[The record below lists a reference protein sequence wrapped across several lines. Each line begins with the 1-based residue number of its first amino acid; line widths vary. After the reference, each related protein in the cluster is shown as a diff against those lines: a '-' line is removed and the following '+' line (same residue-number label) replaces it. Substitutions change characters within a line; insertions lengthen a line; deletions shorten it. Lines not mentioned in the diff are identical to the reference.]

1 MEERPVVDF
10 AASGLKGPHPA
21 AERPTMRNE
30 ESDVERVGF
39 VGLGAIGGPMAHRL
53 LVSGFEVAV
62 FDIMP
67 EHSRKLVE
75 LGAVEVRDPEEAAM
89 YGDATV
95 VMVATGDQ
103 ALEAIFGDR
112 GVSLGL
118 SKDKILV
125 LTSTVGPKTVR
136 EIHRRLGSTGAKLLD
151 APVSGGTARARTG
164 DLLIMASGE
173 EHTLTAA
180 RPVLEAMGS
189 KIEWIS
195 QKVGDG
201 QSMKLVNQ
209 LLCGVHLAAAGEALA
224 FARALGLNPRRAYE
238 VVRQGAANSFM
249 LDDRAGRMLSDGPV
263 DVESA
268 LDIFVK
274 DTGLVLDAARENGF
288 QPDLAITANMVFREG
303 SESGMG
309 REDDSRVEAV
319 YRNRKPSQQHR
330 ARGD

>member
-1 MEERPVVDF
+1 
-10 AASGLKGPHPA
+10 
-21 AERPTMRNE
+21 
-30 ESDVERVGF
+30 
-39 VGLGAIGGPMAHRL
+39 
-53 LVSGFEVAV
+53 
-62 FDIMP
+62 
-67 EHSRKLVE
+67 VE

-89 YGDATV
+89 YGDVTV

-125 LTSTVGPKTVR
+125 LTSTVGPKTVG
-136 EIHRRLGSTGAKLLD
+136 EIDKRLGSTGAKLLD
-151 APVSGGTARARTG
+151 APVSGGTARARIG
-164 DLLIMASGE
+164 DLLIMVSGE

-249 LDDRAGRMLSDGPV
+249 LDDRAGRMLSDDPV
-263 DVESA
+263 NVESA

-288 QPDLAITANMVFREG
+288 QPDLAITANKVFREG

-319 YRNRKPSQQHR
+319 YRNRKPSQYQHR

>member
-1 MEERPVVDF
+1 V
-10 AASGLKGPHPA
+10 K
-21 AERPTMRNE
+21 
-30 ESDVERVGF
+30 RVGF

-53 LVSGFEVAV
+53 LVGGFELAV

-67 EHSRKLVE
+67 ERSRELVE
-75 LGAVEVRDPEEAAM
+75 LGAVEARDPEEAAL
-89 YGDATV
+89 YADVTV

-103 ALEAIFGDR
+103 ALQAIFGDR

-118 SKDKILV
+118 SRDKILV
-125 LTSTVGPKTVR
+125 LTSTVGPKAVR
-136 EIHRRLGSTGAKLLD
+136 EIDRRLANTGAKLLD
-151 APVSGGTARARTG
+151 APVSGGTARARSG
-164 DLLIMASGE
+164 ELLIMASGE
-173 EHTLTAA
+173 EHALTAA

-195 QKVGDG
+195 PKAGDG

-288 QPDLAITANMVFREG
+288 QPDLTITANKVFREG

-319 YRNRKPSQQHR
+319 YRNRKLSQ
-330 ARGD
+330 

>member
-1 MEERPVVDF
+1 VSEPLTPQEAPWRSDRLSP
-10 AASGLKGPHPA
+10 SLLQGPRSRAA
-21 AERPTMRNE
+21 AETNDE
-30 ESDVERVGF
+30 ENDVERVGF
-39 VGLGAIGGPMAHRL
+39 VGLGAIGWPMAHRL

-62 FDIMP
+62 FDIVP
-67 EHSRKLVE
+67 ERSRMLVE
-75 LGAVEVRDPEEAAM
+75 LGAVETRDPEEAAL
-89 YGDATV
+89 YGDVTI

-118 SKDKILV
+118 SKHKILV
-125 LTSTVGPKTVR
+125 LTSSVGPKTVR
-136 EIHRRLGSTGAKLLD
+136 EIDQRLGSTGAKLLD
-151 APVSGGTARARTG
+151 APVSGGTARARIG
-164 DLLIMASGE
+164 DLLIMVSGE
-173 EHTLTAA
+173 EYTLTAA

-224 FARALGLNPRRAYE
+224 FARALGLNPRRSYE

-274 DTGLVLDAARENGF
+274 DTGLVLDAAQENGF
-288 QPDLAITANMVFREG
+288 QPDLAITANKVFREG

-319 YRNRKPSQQHR
+319 YRNRKPSQ
-330 ARGD
+330 

>member
-1 MEERPVVDF
+1 
-10 AASGLKGPHPA
+10 
-21 AERPTMRNE
+21 MRNE
-30 ESDVERVGF
+30 ENDVERVGF
-39 VGLGAIGGPMAHRL
+39 VGLGAIGSPMAQRL
-53 LVSGFEVAV
+53 IVSGFEVAV
-62 FDIMP
+62 FDIVP
-67 EHSRKLVE
+67 ERSRKLVE
-75 LGAVEVRDPEEAAM
+75 LGAVEARSGGSRPVRGCNRCHGRHRRPSTG
-89 YGDATV
+89 GD
-95 VMVATGDQ
+95 
-103 ALEAIFGDR
+103 LWR
-112 GVSLGL
+112 PGVSLGL

-125 LTSTVGPKTVR
+125 LTSTVGPKTVG
-136 EIHRRLGSTGAKLLD
+136 EIDQRLGSTGAKLLD

-224 FARALGLNPRRAYE
+224 FARALGLNPRRSYE

-263 DVESA
+263 NVESA

-288 QPDLAITANMVFREG
+288 QPDLAITANKVFQEG

-309 REDDSRVEAV
+309 GEDDSRVEAV
-319 YRNRKPSQQHR
+319 YRNRKPSQ
-330 ARGD
+330 

>member
-1 MEERPVVDF
+1 
-10 AASGLKGPHPA
+10 
-21 AERPTMRNE
+21 MRNE
-30 ESDVERVGF
+30 ETDVERVGF
-39 VGLGAIGGPMAHRL
+39 VGLGAIGWPMAQRL
-53 LVSGFEVAV
+53 LVSGFEVAA
-62 FDIMP
+62 FDIVP
-67 EHSRKLVE
+67 ERSRKLVG
-75 LGAVEVRDPEEAAM
+75 LGAVEARDPEEAAL
-89 YGDATV
+89 YGDVTV

-125 LTSTVGPKTVR
+125 LTSTVGPKTV
-136 EIHRRLGSTGAKLLD
+136 EDIDQRLGSTGAKLLD

-195 QKVGDG
+195 LKVGDG

-224 FARALGLNPRRAYE
+224 FAKALGLNPRRAYE

-274 DTGLVLDAARENGF
+274 DTGLVLDAARENGC
-288 QPDLAITANMVFREG
+288 QPDLAITANKVFREG

-319 YRNRKPSQQHR
+319 YRNRKPSQ
-330 ARGD
+330 